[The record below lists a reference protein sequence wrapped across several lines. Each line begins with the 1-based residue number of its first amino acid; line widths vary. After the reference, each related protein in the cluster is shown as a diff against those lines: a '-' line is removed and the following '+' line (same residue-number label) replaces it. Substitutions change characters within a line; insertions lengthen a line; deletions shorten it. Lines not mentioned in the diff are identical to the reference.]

1 MNRRP
6 ISGIYAITPE
16 LEDTAQLLARVSA
29 ALAGGIRLIQYRNK
43 TGSARLQCSQC
54 EILFECVRAV
64 DATLIINDDAQL
76 AADVGAHGVHLG
88 KDDATIADVRRL
100 LGPDRIIGVSCYN
113 SLERAR
119 EQERAGADYVAF
131 GSFFPSV
138 TKPDAVAAS
147 LDLLSAAHTQLKVP
161 VVAIGGIDRNN
172 AMRLFDAGA
181 DAVAVLSALFSADDI
196 EQEARA
202 FTRLQ
207 SQRILQSRY
216 ETENRYVQ

>member
-1 MNRRP
+1 MMETMNRSP

-16 LEDTAQLLARVSA
+16 TEDTAQLSAKVFA
-29 ALAGGIRLIQYRNK
+29 ALAGGIRLVQYRNK
-43 TGSARLQCSQC
+43 TASAQLRRYQC
-54 EILFECVRAV
+54 EALSECMRAV
-64 DATLIINDDAQL
+64 GATLIVNDNAQL
-76 AADVGAHGVHLG
+76 AADVQAHGVHLG
-88 KDDATIADVRRL
+88 KDDATVVQARRL

-113 SLERAR
+113 DLALAR

-147 LDLLSAAHTQLKVP
+147 LDLLSVARIQLEVP

-172 AMRLFDAGA
+172 AAQLLDGGA
-181 DAVAVLSALFSADDI
+181 DAVAVLSALFSVEDT

-202 FTRLQ
+202 FARLNARR
-207 SQRILQSRY
+207 SLQ
-216 ETENRYVQ
+216 TQN

>member
-1 MNRRP
+1 MNRSP
-6 ISGIYAITPE
+6 ISGVYAITPE
-16 LEDTAQLLARVSA
+16 LEDTARLLARVSA

-43 TGSARLQCSQC
+43 TGSARLRRSQC
-54 EILFECVRAV
+54 EAMLESVRAV
-64 DATLIINDDAQL
+64 DGTFIINDDAQL

-88 KDDATIADVRRL
+88 RDDATIAQARRL

-113 SLERAR
+113 SLDRAR

-131 GSFFPSV
+131 GSFYPSV

-147 LDLLSAAHTQLKVP
+147 LDLLSSARTQLTVP
-161 VVAIGGIDRNN
+161 VVAIGGIDRSN
-172 AMRLFDAGA
+172 AVRLLDGGA
-181 DAVAVLSALFSADDI
+181 DAVAVLSALFSVDDT

-207 SQRILQSRY
+207 AQRKLQTRHG
-216 ETENRYVQ
+216 TENRYV

>member
-1 MNRRP
+1 MNRHP

-29 ALAGGIRLIQYRNK
+29 VLAGGIRLIQYRNK
-43 TGSARLQCSQC
+43 TGSAQLQRRQC
-54 EILFECVRAV
+54 ETLFECVRAV
-64 DATLIINDDAQL
+64 DAALIINDNAQL

-88 KDDATIADVRRL
+88 KDDSTIADARRL
-100 LGPDRIIGVSCYN
+100 LGPDKIIGISCYN
-113 SLERAR
+113 SLDRAR

-138 TKPDAVAAS
+138 TKPHAVAAS
-147 LDLLSAAHTQLKVP
+147 LDLLSAARTQLKVP

-172 AMRLFDAGA
+172 AMRLFDNGA
-181 DAVAVLSALFSADDI
+181 DAVAVLSALFSADEI

-207 SQRILQSRY
+207 ARRNLQSRY
-216 ETENRYVQ
+216 ETENTYVQ